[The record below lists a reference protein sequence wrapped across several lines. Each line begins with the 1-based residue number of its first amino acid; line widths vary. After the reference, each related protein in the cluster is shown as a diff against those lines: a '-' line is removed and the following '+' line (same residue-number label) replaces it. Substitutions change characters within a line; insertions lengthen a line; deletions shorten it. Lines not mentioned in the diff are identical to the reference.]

1 MYVCTLMSDT
11 YIYLFAFLFKIS
23 SLLFYIAAFQ
33 LAEPFDGFP
42 IGGFPAAQGISIGN
56 FKTAVKCRYLHTF
69 IPLSTLVH
77 IKTIEILAVVH

>member
-56 FKTAVKCRYLHTF
+56 FKTAVKCTGTYIYPTF
-69 IPLSTLVH
+69 YACPY
-77 IKTIEILAVVH
+77 IKTIEILVVVH